1 VLTKRI
7 EAIIGDLPPAQS
19 NSQQGTIRAP
29 RRYWVVRALLRSPIM
44 RHLMHQTLPALCLA
58 VLMATAAAAQNRST
72 SQPGDVV
79 QSIPPP
85 VSQNPQL
92 PQLKLTNKQRARI
105 KQVLSTKNT
114 EVSFGLKTAKPAQ
127 SFDPTVGAQIPAALK
142 PHALPPPL
150 IYEMPTLKHY
160 SYVKFKGQV
169 LVINPM
175 TRKIVDMF
183 SET

>member
-1 VLTKRI
+1 
-7 EAIIGDLPPAQS
+7 
-19 NSQQGTIRAP
+19 
-29 RRYWVVRALLRSPIM
+29 M
-44 RHLMHQTLPALCLA
+44 RQLVHQTLPVLCLA
-58 VLMATAAAAQNRST
+58 VIMATAAVAQNHST
-72 SQPGDVV
+72 SQRGDVI

-92 PQLKLTNKQRARI
+92 PQLKLTNEQRVKI

-114 EVSFGLKTAKPAQ
+114 EVSFGLKTNKPAQ
-127 SFDPTVGAQIPAALK
+127 SFDPAVGATIPAAVK

-160 SYVKFKGQV
+160 SYLKFKGQV
-169 LVINPM
+169 LIINPM